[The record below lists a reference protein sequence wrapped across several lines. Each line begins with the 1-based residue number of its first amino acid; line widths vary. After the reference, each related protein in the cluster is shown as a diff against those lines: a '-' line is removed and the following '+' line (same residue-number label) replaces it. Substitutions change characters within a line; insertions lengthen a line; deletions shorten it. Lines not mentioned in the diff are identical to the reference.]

1 MRQKL
6 LKREIL
12 IKKALYC
19 FLAIL
24 TAFPLNLVI
33 IPVTNATN
41 PSLDDA
47 KAVCDN
53 YVNQGKTVVMFSDG
67 LIQNRQPSRL
77 QAGPVVA
84 NIPAGAY
91 EVTLISHDGYDTRDT
106 ITQPEEQWYATLLDS
121 NDDEIVS
128 TGVISDLED
137 LVKYTM
143 KEEVV
148 NTDLAV
154 SNDATSVIANHANL
168 DPNVSANS
176 VYPVCAIFNP
186 IIPDNPAIA
195 ITKTANPTSLPV
207 GGGNADYTYVV
218 TNPGN
223 VPLSNIVLMDDQLGV
238 ITSYIGD
245 DGDNILAITETWIYT
260 QSANITV
267 DTINIAV
274 VKGEYNSQTVQA
286 DDDATV
292 TVVPPQ
298 DNPVIDIVKTA
309 NPTSLPA
316 GGGNVDYTYIITNP
330 GNVSL
335 ENVVL
340 TDDKCSSVTY
350 VSGDDNSNDIL
361 EITEIWTY
369 TCGMNI
375 TVDTTNIATVE
386 GIYNSQII
394 GPVIAEATVIVE
406 TPSQDNP
413 AIAITKTA
421 NPTSLPVGGGN
432 VVYTYVVTNPG
443 DVALT
448 DVKLNDDKLGAIT
461 SYTGDDNSDDILD
474 ITEIWTYTQSAN
486 ITANTTNV
494 ATVEGCHNTQ
504 KVEATAN
511 ASVSVS
517 SGGGGVSYHPA
528 IRIIKTPEPRTLP
541 VGGGEVIYTYE
552 VINPGHYALSNVT
565 LVDDKCDGI
574 EYKDGDKNTNDKLDR
589 GEIWE
594 YTCQANLT
602 ETITNTV
609 VVTGESVRGNV
620 TDTTKATVTVPTVDL
635 AIKLEKTANPES
647 LSEKGGLVTYS
658 YEVFNEGIKVIS
670 DVTLVDDK
678 CAPVIFVDGDINGD
692 NKLDLTEVWKYTC
705 EANITKTTTN
715 IGTARG
721 QVDGKYA
728 TDIDDAIVRV
738 EKVKGTAIIPKEMPK
753 TGRGEDMV
761 VNNNRQQIF
770 LVIATLA
777 VVAIFRKAYRERAL
791 KAQ

>member
-12 IKKALYC
+12 IKKVLYC

-24 TAFPLNLVI
+24 TSFPLNLVI

-47 KAVCDN
+47 KAVCNN
-53 YVNQGKTVVMFSDG
+53 YVNQGKTVVMFSDR
-67 LIQNRQPSRL
+67 LIQNRQPSQL

-137 LVKYTM
+137 FVKYTM
-143 KEEVV
+143 REEVV

-154 SNDATSVIANHANL
+154 LNDATSVIANHANL

-207 GGGNADYTYVV
+207 GGGNVVYTYVI

-223 VPLSNIVLMDDQLGV
+223 VPLSNI
-238 ITSYIGD
+238 
-245 DGDNILAITETWIYT
+245 
-260 QSANITV
+260 
-267 DTINIAV
+267 
-274 VKGEYNSQTVQA
+274 
-286 DDDATV
+286 
-292 TVVPPQ
+292 
-298 DNPVIDIVKTA
+298 
-309 NPTSLPA
+309 
-316 GGGNVDYTYIITNP
+316 
-330 GNVSL
+330 
-335 ENVVL
+335 VL

-386 GIYNSQII
+386 GEYNSQT
-394 GPVIAEATVIVE
+394 VQADDDATVIVE

-413 AIAITKTA
+413 ALAITKTA
-421 NPTSLPVGGGN
+421 NPISLPVGGGN

-461 SYTGDDNSDDILD
+461 FYTGDDNSDDILD
-474 ITEIWTYTQSAN
+474 TTEIWTYTQSAN

-494 ATVEGCHNTQ
+494 ATVEGYHNTQ

-552 VINPGHYALSNVT
+552 VMNPGHYALSNVT

-728 TDIDDAIVRV
+728 TDTDDAIVRV

-753 TGRGEDMV
+753 TGRGEDIV

-770 LVIATLA
+770 LVIAILA
-777 VVAIFRKAYRERAL
+777 AVAIFRKAYRERAL
-791 KAQ
+791 KEQ